1 MEINTKYFYMKLVND
16 EVMVNTYAIPDSTFG
31 LNNQTDLINLLTDYF
46 NCMVTDLSY
55 TKNPDNNNTWDSV
68 TYYILSGDIKSEEIY
83 KTKNEMQQYPSYGEG
98 LFSIYNEITQSYLGL

>member
-83 KTKNEMQQYPSYGEG
+83 KMR
-98 LFSIYNEITQSYLGL
+98 FFID

>member
-1 MEINTKYFYMKLVND
+1 MKLVND

>member
-55 TKNPDNNNTWDSV
+55 TKNPDSNNTWDSV
-68 TYYILSGDIKSEEIY
+68 TYYMLSGDIKSEEIY
-83 KTKNEMQQYPSYGEG
+83 NTKTEMEQYPSYGEG
-98 LFSIYNEITQSYLGL
+98 LFSIYNEITQS